1 MRSLLLVA
9 GLFVAG
15 CGGAAAVSHPVVH
28 AAPVTRCADVRVV
41 VDPAGNASLSV
52 SGCGETPRWAPTA
65 DELARMLAPFTA
77 RHKS

>member
-15 CGGAAAVSHPVVH
+15 CGGAAAVSHP
-28 AAPVTRCADVRVV
+28 APVTRCADVRVV
-41 VDPAGNASLSV
+41 VDPAGNASMSV

-77 RHKS
+77 RHGS